1 MVEDLRVTDD
11 DLILAV
17 QARAADQELPEPASV
32 DDVRAVEQM
41 VGQPMPPLLRRL
53 YLEVANG
60 GFGPGG
66 VVSLTDTGDWFSDC
80 ADITEAYRDFADPEC
95 PLPLGI
101 VPLMDRG
108 CAMWALVDFKTAD
121 GQMWDWDPNL
131 CCVDHALAPLGQSL
145 AQWLTDWLHGAMPDG
160 PYPHRELAAKDCPA
174 R

>member
-1 MVEDLRVTDD
+1 MVEDLLVTDD

-17 QARAADQELPEPASV
+17 RAHVADQELPDPASA

-41 VGQPMPPLLRRL
+41 VGHPMPRLLRRL

-60 GFGPGG
+60 GFGSWQA
-66 VVSLTDTGDWFSDC
+66 VSLTDTGDWFSDC
-80 ADITEAYRDFADPEC
+80 ADITEAYHDFGDPEH
-95 PLPLGI
+95 PLPPGI

-108 CAMWALVDFKTAD
+108 CAMWALIDFKTAD

-131 CCVDHALAPLGQSL
+131 CCTAHALAPLGQSL
-145 AQWLTDWLHGAMPDG
+145 AEWITDWLHGTTPDG
-160 PYPHRELAAKDCPA
+160 PYPQRETTGKNCTA